1 MNYKNAY
8 MSFNFNSKSIFIYRS
23 QFLSSSLDSLL
34 GKDLGKGDFK
44 YLTQEFYIRILDL
57 VKQKGLYPCK
67 NMSVFQKFKEELPS
81 KEKFVDGVL
90 QV

>member
-1 MNYKNAY
+1 
-8 MSFNFNSKSIFIYRS
+8 MSFNFNSKSVFIYRS
-23 QFLSSSLDSLL
+23 QFLSSSLDSLS
-34 GKDLGKGDFK
+34 GKYLGKGDFK

-67 NMSVFQKFKEELPS
+67 NMSGFQKYKEELPS

>member
-34 GKDLGKGDFK
+34 GKGLGKGDFK